1 MKRLTANT
9 RTIVKSN
16 YALITPDSYVGSKL
30 PNWKNVK
37 VRVLLNPAM
46 GATISQYLLEL
57 NKKSQII
64 DRTEKAQ
71 IFFYL
76 IEGTCKVKIGT
87 KTKNLKAGD
96 YVYIPISQ
104 NYEIKGQ
111 HAKLVAFQK
120 TYLPLEGAKLP
131 EIIFGRIK
139 KVPLTPF
146 LDDPLLNMQ
155 YLLPDTLSMDF
166 AVNIFTYKPGG
177 NLPFVETHIME
188 HGLLF
193 LQGEGIYRLDND
205 WHHVAAGD
213 AIWMAPYCPQWFTA
227 MGKEDAIYIYCKDV
241 NRRAMA
247 R

>member
-9 RTIVKSN
+9 RTTVNTN
-16 YALITPDSYVGSKL
+16 YALITPDSYVQSVL

-37 VRVLLNPAM
+37 VRVLLNPTM
-46 GATISQYLLEL
+46 GANFSQYLLEL
-57 NKKSQII
+57 NKKSRIT
-64 DRTEKAQ
+64 DSTEKAQ

-76 IEGTCKVKIGT
+76 IEGNCTVKIGT
-87 KTKNLKAGD
+87 KSKNLKAGD
-96 YVYIPISQ
+96 YVYIPISE
-104 NYEIKGQ
+104 NYEIKGS

-120 TYLPLEGAKLP
+120 TYSSLEGYKLP
-131 EIIFGRIK
+131 EVIFGRSK
-139 KVPLTPF
+139 KMPSSPF
-146 LDDPLLNMQ
+146 LDDPSLNMQ

-166 AVNIFTYKPGG
+166 AVNIFTFKPGG
-177 NLPFVETHIME
+177 NLPFVESHIME

-205 WHHVAAGD
+205 WHHVTAGD

-227 MGKEDAIYIYCKDV
+227 MGKEDAIYIYCKDI
-241 NRRAMA
+241 NRQAMA

>member
-9 RTIVKSN
+9 RTIVNAN
-16 YALITPDSYVGSKL
+16 YALITPDSSVESVL

-46 GATISQYLLEL
+46 GASFSQYLLVL
-57 NKKSQII
+57 DKDSQIA

-76 IEGTCKVKIGT
+76 FEGNCTVKVGT
-87 KTKNLKAGD
+87 KSKELKTGD
-96 YVYIPISQ
+96 YVYIPISE
-104 NYEIKGQ
+104 NYKITGQ

-120 TYLPLEGAKLP
+120 PYCPLEGYKLP
-131 EIIFGRIK
+131 EVIFGRSK
-139 KVPLTPF
+139 KTPAAPF
-146 LDDPLLNMQ
+146 MGDPSLNMQ

-166 AVNIFTYKPGG
+166 AVNIFTFKPGG
-177 NLPFVETHIME
+177 HLPFVETHIME

-205 WHHVAAGD
+205 WHHVAIGD

-241 NRRAMA
+241 NRAAMA